1 VVRLVFGC
9 VMKVFPEVLMALE
22 IKVGPTQL
30 AIHHGQSVLVTEQNG
45 EIGARSDKGF
55 YFFDTR
61 LISSWKIYANGETWE
76 LLNSGSVTYF
86 AYRVF
91 LANRAILTEDGE
103 IAPHTL
109 GLVLS
114 RSIGDG
120 FHEDIDLTNHS
131 AKPVR
136 FNLEIAIRGD
146 FADIFEVKAK
156 RIVRRGRI
164 ATDWLR
170 ESAKLAMIY
179 HNKDFSRALIVRPY
193 NNDSPV
199 VYANGRLSFEIA
211 LEPGTSWHSCL
222 SYEIVDG
229 ERRFESPINCI
240 EHTERSKF
248 WTNLKDW
255 QHGVL
260 KIRTSN
266 EEIYRL
272 FRQAVEDM
280 QALRLSIT
288 GTEETHFVPAAGM
301 PWFVALF
308 GRDSLIVSIQNML
321 VYPDFARGAL
331 AVLGSL
337 QATERDDFRDAEP
350 GKIMHEMRHGELAHF
365 KLVPHTPYYGT
376 ADATILYLIVLHDAW
391 RWSGDQGLI
400 ERHLSTAERCL
411 EWIDEYGDRD
421 GDGFQEYE
429 TRSPVGYENQS
440 WKDAGEAVVYPDGS
454 LVKGPNA
461 LCELQGYVYDA
472 WLRMAEI
479 YDQIGK
485 ADRALDFRQKAQ
497 VLFHN
502 FNEAFWDED
511 SGFYAYALDGSK
523 KKVLSVVSN
532 PGHCLWSGI
541 VPPDRAARVV
551 ARLMKSDMWSGW
563 GIRTLS
569 AEHPSF
575 NPYSYQNGSV
585 WPHDNGIIALGF
597 KRYGFAA
604 EAAQIARDV
613 SEAGSFFMLHQ
624 LPELYAGIQ
633 RDETNFP
640 VQYLGAN
647 VPQAWAAGSVFS
659 FLQAILGVQPDA
671 PNGRLYIN
679 PVLPSWLPD
688 LTLIDLRL
696 GDKCFDVRFWRTD
709 EKTRFEVLK
718 GDPGAIIMRKLQ
730 VAGLTTAAT
739 EAPS

>member
-1 VVRLVFGC
+1 
-9 VMKVFPEVLMALE
+9 MALE

-45 EIGARSDKGF
+45 EIDARSDKGF

-61 LISSWKIYANGETWE
+61 LISSWKIYANGEPWE

-120 FHEDIDLTNHS
+120 FHEDIDLTNHG

-164 ATDWLR
+164 ATDWLP
-170 ESAKLAMIY
+170 ESSKLAMIY
-179 HNKDFSRALIVRPY
+179 HNKDFSRALTVRPY

-211 LEPGTSWHSCL
+211 LEPGASWHSCL

-240 EHTERSKF
+240 EHTDRSKF
-248 WTNLKDW
+248 WKSLKDW
-255 QHGVL
+255 QHSVL

-266 EEIYRL
+266 EEMYRL

-280 QALRLSIT
+280 QALRLPIA
-288 GTEETHFVPAAGM
+288 GTDETHFVPAAGM

-308 GRDSLIVSIQNML
+308 GRDSLIVSLQNML
-321 VYPDFARGAL
+321 VYSDFARGAL

-376 ADATILYLIVLHDAW
+376 ADATILYLIVLHEAW

-400 ERHLSTAERCL
+400 ERHLSTAEKCL

-429 TRSPVGYENQS
+429 TRSPAGYENQG

-454 LVKGPNA
+454 LVKGPKA

-479 YDQIGK
+479 YDHIGK
-485 ADRALDFRQKAQ
+485 ADRARDLRRKSCRCFFTVSTRHSGTKS
-497 VLFHN
+497 
-502 FNEAFWDED
+502 
-511 SGFYAYALDGSK
+511 SGFYAYALDGDK

-551 ARLMKSDMWSGW
+551 ERLMKPDMWSGW

-604 EAAQIARDV
+604 EAPGSRVTSVKRAVFSCCTSFPNFMPAF
-613 SEAGSFFMLHQ
+613 SETT
-624 LPELYAGIQ
+624 
-633 RDETNFP
+633 TNFP

-659 FLQAILGVQPDA
+659 FLQAILGIQPDA
-671 PNGRLYIN
+671 PNRRLYID

-696 GDKCFDVRFWRTD
+696 GDQMFRPA
-709 EKTRFEVLK
+709 VLAHRRE
-718 GDPGAIIMRKLQ
+718 DAF
-730 VAGLTTAAT
+730 
-739 EAPS
+739 